1 MKKLDKSYEV
11 KLNFTDEFNLNRNG
25 MIKEIKIE
33 FDIIRLCFQELG
45 DLGEQYDTM
54 LDRILVMPLR
64 KLLCENNS
72 VLLQVCPD
80 FKMPPLI
87 GTPIKLMGE
96 QIMVRPPFEVA
107 KEELWLPVE
116 DWLNQIISRFDRNAE
131 STVTILPK
139 HTYDGITKRLNA
151 RKLKNLK
158 PRFES
163 LYVSEETEYKGK
175 VSEVYF
181 KVDPNNASTNQE
193 VFDILDQI
201 GYNQLTIYD
210 FIKHLSDKRG
220 AHIDIGHS
228 PVIGMVNQADVQRF
242 TPVHYF
248 AAEMIYAAKK
258 QIPELSDYWVEM
270 PDLLK

>member
-11 KLNFTDEFNLNRNG
+11 KLNFTDEFNLSRDG

-33 FDIIRLCFQELG
+33 FDIIRLCFQEQAHL
-45 DLGEQYDTM
+45 DEQYDTM

-80 FKMPPLI
+80 FKMPPLV
-87 GTPIKLMGE
+87 GTPIKLMDE

-116 DWLNQIISRFDRNAE
+116 DWLNQIISQFDRKAE
-131 STVTILPK
+131 GTVAILPK
-139 HTYDGITKRLNA
+139 HTYEGIMKRLNG
-151 RKLKNLK
+151 RKFKNLK
-158 PRFES
+158 PRFEA
-163 LYVSEETEYKGK
+163 LYVPKETEYKGE

-181 KVDPNNASTNQE
+181 KKDPDNTRTNQE

-201 GYNQLTIYD
+201 GYNKLTIYD

-228 PVIGMVNQADVQRF
+228 PVIGMVNQADLQRF
-242 TPVHYF
+242 TPIHYF
-248 AAEMIYAAKK
+248 ATEMIYAAKK

-270 PDLLK
+270 PDLLE